1 MLTPKRARLVLV
13 LALLVVF
20 LVMLVRM
27 LYVPVS
33 EEAVLL
39 TIGTAARAG
48 QTKNGELDELA
59 LYNMDGAGR
68 LLLLGTESEL
78 GPNGVLVQSPED
90 DTAAGKKAGGK
101 KAGGKTAGKKA
112 PANNADLSTA
122 DGSAFS
128 VAKEY
133 LAIMAMLPV
142 VIFLKLYCGFLKRL
156 KGLLSQLY
164 AITPQPA
171 IVELDLH
178 KHGKELQQYI
188 GEMLGR
194 YTVPNLFVA
203 GVLHGGCDD
212 IVALHEAGTL
222 VDQLLEWGGKHI
234 QVTSVV

>member
-33 EEAVLL
+33 EEAILL
-39 TIGTAARAG
+39 TIGTAARVG

-59 LYNMDGAGR
+59 LYDMDGAGR
-68 LLLLGTESEL
+68 LLLLGTESNL
-78 GPNGVLVQSPED
+78 GPAGVLVQRPED
-90 DTAAGKKAGGK
+90 DTGAGKKVPGK
-101 KAGGKTAGKKA
+101 KAPGKKA

-222 VDQLLEWGGKHI
+222 VELLLEWGGKHI